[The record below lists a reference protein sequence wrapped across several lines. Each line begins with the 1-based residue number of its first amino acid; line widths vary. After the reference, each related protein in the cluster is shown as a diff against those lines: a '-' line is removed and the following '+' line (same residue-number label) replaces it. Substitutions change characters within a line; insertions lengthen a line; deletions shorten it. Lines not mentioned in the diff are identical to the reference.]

1 MPKDAKLYAAAGGFG
16 AKPGGFGKPPAKP
29 AGFGGFGA
37 KPGGFGAGA
46 AGAAWGV
53 AFGKVEPATETLAQ
67 LAAAQAAGKQA
78 PTAAVGTTKAL
89 GGGLTMSPMM
99 SRIAAAADIVLPED
113 DGKLAAC
120 LQCSSAF
127 PPRARARASLCACG
141 TTLPRSRGVRSVQLD
156 GSASCSAGFE
166 RAACAL
172 RGARCD
178 DGSPVVRD
186 VRRGD
191 CLMQSIRAADAIRV
205 VADMLRREPT
215 ALLCAD
221 DECAVC
227 EATRR
232 MLAPE
237 SASQRDSAHLAQG
250 GHLPSAPGSPKS
262 LRGPSSISAVSTAWT
277 TGTLQLLFAGGVL
290 LAVYLRRRG
299 SAR

>member
-1 MPKDAKLYAAAGGFG
+1 MDVLL
-16 AKPGGFGKPPAKP
+16 PASP
-29 AGFGGFGA
+29 
-37 KPGGFGAGA
+37 
-46 AGAAWGV
+46 V
-53 AFGKVEPATETLAQ
+53 ATSSVTG
-67 LAAAQAAGKQA
+67 AAAQGQ
-78 PTAAVGTTKAL
+78 
-89 GGGLTMSPMM
+89 
-99 SRIAAAADIVLPED
+99 
-113 DGKLAAC
+113 
-120 LQCSSAF
+120 
-127 PPRARARASLCACG
+127 
-141 TTLPRSRGVRSVQLD
+141 RSRGVRSVQLD

-237 SASQRDSAHLAQG
+237 SASQRDWAHLAEG
-250 GHLPSAPGSPKS
+250 EHFPSAPGSPKS
-262 LRGPSSISAVSTAWT
+262 LRGPSSISAVSTAWI

-290 LAVYLRRRG
+290 LAVYLRMRG